1 MMISNDHPL
10 TALWILRK
18 NITETGVVPI
28 ENIIVGK
35 RFNPFMEL
43 LQTKGIEISY
53 QQL

>member
-18 NITETGVVPI
+18 NIKETVVVPI
-28 ENIIVGK
+28 ENLIIGES
-35 RFNPFMEL
+35 FDPFMVQ